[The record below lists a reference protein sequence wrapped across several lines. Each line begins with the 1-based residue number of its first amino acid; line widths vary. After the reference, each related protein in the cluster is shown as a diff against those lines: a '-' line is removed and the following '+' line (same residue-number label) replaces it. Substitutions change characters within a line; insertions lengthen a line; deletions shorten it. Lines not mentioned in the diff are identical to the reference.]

1 MGLMDCYMFNTIMKW
16 NDRKMSDN
24 MKTVSGN
31 TRISG
36 KAAKSAL
43 FALIGGAAALI
54 LDQVTKYMAVEHLMS
69 QPPFEIIS
77 GVFELRY
84 LENRGAAF
92 GMMQNRQYLFVVGAS
107 IVMVILIFLYH
118 RMPYTKRYTP
128 LRFCAVL
135 LWAGAA
141 GNAIDR
147 IRLGYVIDFF
157 YFKLI
162 DFPIF
167 NVADC
172 YVVVACFLFAFLI
185 LFYYREDDDFD
196 FLSRKKK
203 EGKIKES

>member
-31 TRISG
+31 AGISG

-43 FALIGGAAALI
+43 FALIGAAAALI

-147 IRLGYVIDFF
+147 LRLGYVIDFF

-167 NVADC
+167 NVADI
-172 YVVVACFLFAFLI
+172 YVSVGTAALAVLI
-185 LFYYREDDDFD
+185 LFYYKDSDLEE
-196 FLSRKKK
+196 LMKKK
-203 EGKIKES
+203 PVKEK

>member
-1 MGLMDCYMFNTIMKW
+1 
-16 NDRKMSDN
+16 MSDN

-31 TRISG
+31 TGISG
-36 KAAKSAL
+36 KAAKSSL
-43 FALIGGAAALI
+43 FALIGAAAALI

-107 IVMVILIFLYH
+107 IIMVILIFLYH

-147 IRLGYVIDFF
+147 LRLGYVIDFF

>member
-1 MGLMDCYMFNTIMKW
+1 MPEYRKSCQKRAVRT
-16 NDRKMSDN
+16 DRRCCGFDSGSGYKIYGSGTSD
-24 MKTVSGN
+24 V
-31 TRISG
+31 
-36 KAAKSAL
+36 
-43 FALIGGAAALI
+43 
-54 LDQVTKYMAVEHLMS
+54 

-147 IRLGYVIDFF
+147 LRLGYVIDFF

-162 DFPIF
+162 DFRF
-167 NVADC
+167 SMWQTAM
-172 YVVVACFLFAFLI
+172 L
-185 LFYYREDDDFD
+185 
-196 FLSRKKK
+196 LSHA
-203 EGKIKES
+203 SYLPS